1 MYTEILL
8 DSIRSLE
15 MMMSVRVMVL
25 KDLGKTFFSEVE
37 LTKGIEIDIPRWV
50 AEVLE
55 KKGLVKVLRR
65 INTLEDLN
73 KIAFQETIREEGSR
87 RELYKVSPDLYFEIE
102 KLVEEYKSRIDSR
115 DPRVYSEFSKLLTSA
130 GKLIRS
136 RFRKIFYII
145 QVSEAIDEEVEKR
158 MTIEE
163 RVFYRNLLRSIVSWI
178 RGVEK
183 ILGVS

>member
-1 MYTEILL
+1 
-8 DSIRSLE
+8 